1 MEPAGKFNLARVAKD
16 AAELHSPKEN
26 IWVKVIDDNYDLFYV
41 MMLGVPGTPYEGVI
55 FFFTVEPGA
64 SWLMGNTDTVKYPF
78 RAPRVLFYSAYGD
91 TYVHTNLYR
100 PSEGGK
106 TCISTLYGSN
116 DPSDKW
122 IPSMS
127 FTTIFQ
133 SVFGF
138 LDINT
143 KDTYYEGFKC
153 YGKPWDLKC
162 SLTRDVL
169 TKVFL
174 PVLTDKTVDLGINWE
189 GTKPHNFCKIF
200 SDEIKEI
207 YNTRHAQYRKQ
218 LLSISGYL
226 KAQGLAKKVDP
237 KDVEIID
244 VYRRPYKMDVAM
256 LNGILDQYPPSSGVV
271 APPKKSSVVTEAKVE
286 KAEPSPQPKIAAKPK
301 ATKPK
306 PKEFM
311 SSKAP
316 IKPKPPVKPAAVLT
330 DSDSV
335 DELADAEL

>member
-1 MEPAGKFNLARVAKD
+1 MEPAGKFNIKRVAKD

-26 IWVKVIDDNYDLFYV
+26 IWVKVIDDSYDLFYV
-41 MMLGVPGTPYEGVI
+41 MMLGVAGTPYEGVI

-64 SWLMGNTDTVKYPF
+64 SWYMGTTDTVKYPF

-106 TCISTLYGSN
+106 TCISTLYGSVN
-116 DPSDKW
+116 PYDQW
-122 IPSMS
+122 VPSMS

-138 LDINT
+138 LDTNT
-143 KDTYYEGFKC
+143 MDTYYEGSKC

-174 PVLTDKTVDLGINWE
+174 PVLTDKTVDLGINWD

-207 YNTRHAQYRKQ
+207 YNRRHAQYRKQ
-218 LLSISGYL
+218 LTAISNYL
-226 KAQGLAKKVDP
+226 KAQGLAQKKDP
-237 KDVEIID
+237 KDVEIIN
-244 VYRRPYKMDVAM
+244 VYGKPYKMDMAM
-256 LNGILDQYPPSSGVV
+256 LNGILDQYPSSSGATTPLVEPLKELKEV
-271 APPKKSSVVTEAKVE
+271 KVE
-286 KAEPSPQPKIAAKPK
+286 KDVKVVGKPKSKPK
-301 ATKPK
+301 A
-306 PKEFM
+306 KEFM
-311 SSKAP
+311 SAKTVVKTTT
-316 IKPKPPVKPAAVLT
+316 KPKPPVKPAAVLN
-330 DSDSV
+330 DSDLV